1 MPLLL
6 ATLIKTVNDQELT
19 EGIDTTLYF
28 NRWIAVVRGRVVGVG
43 LNSQQAHRAATQ
55 TRPKDKP
62 QLFYVDAGGNLTR
75 LEAKDLPKN
84 SEM

>member
-1 MPLLL
+1 M
-6 ATLIKTVNDQELT
+6 NDQELT
-19 EGIDTTLYF
+19 KHIDTTLYF

-62 QLFYVDAGGNLTR
+62 QLFYVDTEGKLTR
-75 LEAKDLPKN
+75 SEAKDLPKN
-84 SEM
+84 VET